1 MSNLAQQFSIL
12 GHKQLAILEGVDLLR
27 QAQIDLSRAQA
38 SANTWGTIAVMAN
51 VTLIPLN
58 CIVNGLELKAANTAY
73 QVVVRQLYDKVSKSG
88 TRAEGHAKTGLSLL
102 KQAIVQELKRK
113 AMKDMIPGVN
123 ILVGLAEDSLAAWQA
138 IQQVEAG
145 NREINTQAIRLQ
157 AAISAAALQ
166 LLQIGTKRAEMLA
179 RMQLIARTA

>member
-1 MSNLAQQFSIL
+1 MSNLAKQFSIL
-12 GHKQLAILEGVDLLR
+12 GHRQLAISEGVDLLR
-27 QAQIDLSRAQA
+27 QAQLDLSRARA

-73 QVVVRQLYDKVSKSG
+73 QVVVRQLYDKFAKSG
-88 TRAEGHAKTGLSLL
+88 TRAEGYAKTGRSLL
-102 KQAIVQELKRK
+102 KQAIVQELTRK

-123 ILVGLAEDSLAAWQA
+123 ILVGLAEYSLAAWQA

-145 NREINTQAIRLQ
+145 NREITAQAARLQ
-157 AAISAAALQ
+157 ATISVATSQ
-166 LLQIGTKRAEMLA
+166 LLQIGIKRAEILA
-179 RMQLIARTA
+179 RMQLTARTA